1 MYGWICKTCMKIEL
15 MRIDLLMMNQH
26 QKHIDQTYQ
35 IDVRLNEDLCFD
47 GDQPEILVIVN
58 QSSF

>member
-1 MYGWICKTCMKIEL
+1 MKIEL

-35 IDVRLNEDLCFD
+35 IDVRLNEDLFFD